1 MKSLQLENKSAQRI
15 YNDYIARCSK
25 SLKILSAADKEEC
38 LLEINSY
45 IYEYLEANN
54 KNGKDEIEN
63 LLNIL
68 DRLGIPEETFK
79 ELIASKKM
87 NQAVRT
93 FNPKVLVQA
102 LFLNIGNG
110 FIYILLSFLFLIEVC
125 FVALIVLKLI
135 YPRRVGLFIGSHS
148 FVIGYSNPQAIETEL
163 LGNWFIPAAMI
174 ATAVLYFFSLFI
186 LKTQKK
192 INNI

>member
-15 YNDYIARCSK
+15 YNDYIARCNK
-25 SLKILSAADKEEC
+25 SLKILSPADKEEC

-45 IYEYLEANN
+45 IYEYLEAN
-54 KNGKDEIEN
+54 KGNGKDEIEN

-68 DRLGIPEETFK
+68 ERLGVPEETFR

-87 NQAVRT
+87 NQAIRT
-93 FNPKVLVQA
+93 LNPKALVQA

-110 FIYILLSFLFLIEVC
+110 FIYILLSLLFLIEVC
-125 FVALIVLKLI
+125 FVVLIVLKLI
-135 YPRRVGLFIGSHS
+135 YPNRVGVFVGSHS
-148 FVIGYSNPQAIETEL
+148 FAIGFSNTQPGVTEMV
-163 LGNWFIPAAMI
+163 GNWFIPAAMI
-174 ATAVLYFFSLFI
+174 ATAILYFFSLFI